1 MSPGT
6 IPDRP
11 RPVTE
16 NDRRSGIEAVPDS
29 SEEKMA
35 GRMTRHFK
43 HIVVCRIKL
52 FSDNFELECSLD
64 ILVAFYGSLVN
75 AGLLYSV

>member
-1 MSPGT
+1 MTAAPALRQSRILQKKKMS
-6 IPDRP
+6 DR
-11 RPVTE
+11 
-16 NDRRSGIEAVPDS
+16 SI
-29 SEEKMA
+29 
-35 GRMTRHFK
+35 RHFK

>member
-1 MSPGT
+1 MTAAPALRQSR
-6 IPDRP
+6 ILQKK
-11 RPVTE
+11 
-16 NDRRSGIEAVPDS
+16 
-29 SEEKMA
+29 KMA

-43 HIVVCRIKL
+43 HIVCRIKL
-52 FSDNFELECSLD
+52 FGDNFELECSLD

>member
-1 MSPGT
+1 MTAAPALRQSR
-6 IPDRP
+6 ILQKK
-11 RPVTE
+11 
-16 NDRRSGIEAVPDS
+16 
-29 SEEKMA
+29 KMA
-35 GRMTRHFK
+35 DRTVRHFK
-43 HIVVCRIKL
+43 HIVCRIKL

>member
-1 MSPGT
+1 MTAAPALRQSR
-6 IPDRP
+6 ILLKK
-11 RPVTE
+11 
-16 NDRRSGIEAVPDS
+16 
-29 SEEKMA
+29 KMA

>member
-1 MSPGT
+1 MSSGPGRGQT
-6 IPDRP
+6 LLTGKPAARKEWRKKMADRP
-11 RPVTE
+11 
-16 NDRRSGIEAVPDS
+16 A
-29 SEEKMA
+29 
-35 GRMTRHFK
+35 RHLK
-43 HIVVCRIKL
+43 HIVFKTKL